1 MENEMFLYIFWSIYA
16 KYKTECPIMVS
27 ISLSKTVQYLI
38 DNDPPIQDSL
48 ERNYANFSAIARL
61 LKPKAEDILG
71 KKVTLDGVITS
82 VKRAKKNYVPNPHN
96 QEIIAESVINLR
108 TDVAK
113 ISLEKTR
120 KNLENAR
127 MIFSKFPETYF
138 QVLEGAST
146 LTLITDQR
154 IFLEVSLIFYKKEIL
169 EKKQNLAAITLQSPK
184 GIVETPGCIVEFY
197 NSISRG
203 YINIEE
209 TISCFTETIIILS
222 MEDATRAFSLLTER
236 IKRARKEVKDKKL

>member
-1 MENEMFLYIFWSIYA
+1 
-16 KYKTECPIMVS
+16 MVE

-61 LKPKAEDILG
+61 LKPKVEDIFG
-71 KKVTLDGVITS
+71 RNVTLDGIITS
-82 VKRAKKNYVPNPHN
+82 VKRSKKFYISKPSC
-96 QEIIAESVINLR
+96 QKIIAESIINLR

-127 MIFSKFPETYF
+127 IISAKYPESFF

-146 LTLITDQR
+146 LTIIFDQR
-154 IFLEVSLIFYKKEIL
+154 IFLDVNSIFNKKEIL
-169 EKKQNLAAITLQSPK
+169 EEKQNLAAITLKSPK
-184 GIVETPGCIVEFY
+184 GIVDTPGCIVEFY

-209 TISCFTETIIILS
+209 TISCFTETIIILN
-222 MEDATRAFSLLTER
+222 MEDATRAFSLLTDR
-236 IKRARKEVKDKKL
+236 IKRARDEVKNRKDN